1 MEMVQQDLV
10 DEVGGDASGDRESP
24 GDRDQG
30 SAESTIDRP
39 GVYRIKRGERSQTIA
54 ANLAPAESLTEPL
67 GEDELERAGVVL
79 GKPVSAAAAESRQRQ
94 LRDIELE
101 SQQRLWHW
109 LLIAVLGLLAAETLL
124 GGLLGRTQ
132 GRQTAK
138 VQ

>member
-30 SAESTIDRP
+30 SAESTIDGP
-39 GVYRIKRGERSQTIA
+39 GVYRITRGEQSQTIA

-79 GKPVSAAAAESRQRQ
+79 GEPVSAAAAESRQRQ

-124 GGLLGRTQ
+124 GGLLGRTR